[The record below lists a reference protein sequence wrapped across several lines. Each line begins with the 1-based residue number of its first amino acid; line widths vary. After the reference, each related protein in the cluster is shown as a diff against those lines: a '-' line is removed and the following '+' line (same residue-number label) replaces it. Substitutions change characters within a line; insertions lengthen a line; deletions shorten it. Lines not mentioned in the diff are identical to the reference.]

1 MCLQAGFAA
10 EGAESGTPFNDINLL
25 EKVCCLSFTSKT
37 NYLAC
42 FPHVTGP
49 KYTPQTGFALPV
61 ATGRPQLE
69 RETESTMNKRI
80 TNSVILEVRIC

>member
-10 EGAESGTPFNDINLL
+10 EGAESGTPFNDINLI

-37 NYLAC
+37 TYLAC
-42 FPHVTGP
+42 FPYVTSP
-49 KYTPQTGFALPV
+49 EYTSWTGLALPV

-69 RETESTMNKRI
+69 REIE
-80 TNSVILEVRIC
+80 

>member
-37 NYLAC
+37 IYLAC
-42 FPHVTGP
+42 FTHITSP
-49 KYTPQTGFALPV
+49 KYTP
-61 ATGRPQLE
+61 
-69 RETESTMNKRI
+69 
-80 TNSVILEVRIC
+80 